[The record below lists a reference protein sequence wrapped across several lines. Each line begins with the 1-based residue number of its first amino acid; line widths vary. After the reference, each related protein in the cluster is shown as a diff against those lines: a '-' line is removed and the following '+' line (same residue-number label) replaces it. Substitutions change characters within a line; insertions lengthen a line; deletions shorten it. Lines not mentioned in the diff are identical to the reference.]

1 MFLEFLAGTFGYM
14 YGKAAGQ
21 LLTTN
26 ENIKIYFGY
35 TGFVCGFMYIYTGKK
50 TIDLI
55 TSYISEIR
63 NIRDIH
69 KIMTIDK

>member
-14 YGKAAGQ
+14 YGKATGK
-21 LLTTN
+21 LLTKN

-50 TIDLI
+50 PIDLI
-55 TSYISEIR
+55 TSYIS
-63 NIRDIH
+63 DIH